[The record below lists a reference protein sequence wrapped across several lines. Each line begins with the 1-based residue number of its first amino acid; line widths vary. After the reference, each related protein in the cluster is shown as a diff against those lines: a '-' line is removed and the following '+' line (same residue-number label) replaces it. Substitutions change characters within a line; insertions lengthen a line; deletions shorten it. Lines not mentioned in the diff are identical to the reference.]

1 MTWDLR
7 FPDIVRLALHAIEC
21 EIHSKGLDKKSDY
34 WLYLNH
40 WRTQLTEVLKEF
52 KDEV

>member
-1 MTWDLR
+1 MNWDIR
-7 FPDIVRLALHAIEC
+7 FPDIIRLALHTIEN
-21 EIHSKGLDKKSDY
+21 EIHAKGLDKKSDY

-40 WRTQLTEVLKEF
+40 WRLQLKEVLEEF